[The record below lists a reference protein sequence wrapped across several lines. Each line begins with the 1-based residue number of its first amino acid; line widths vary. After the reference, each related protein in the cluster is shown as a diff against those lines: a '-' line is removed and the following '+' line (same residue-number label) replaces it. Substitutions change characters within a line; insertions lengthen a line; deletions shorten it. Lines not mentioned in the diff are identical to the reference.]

1 MNFVGI
7 RGWFYLISLLVI
19 VPGVVFLA
27 IAPGLR
33 PGIDFTGGS
42 TMTLAFEANVDQGD
56 LRERLSALGHP
67 EATVQKLGDDT
78 YFIRTSELNDAE
90 KSALTDGLEARLSPD
105 GLTELSF
112 DLVSPIVASETVV
125 NAIYA
130 VIAAA
135 VGIFIYVWWA
145 FRNVPSPFRYG
156 AAAIVALLH
165 DTIIVIGIFAILGVL
180 LEIEVGTMFPNRV
193 ADRHRLQRQRHD
205 RRFRPD
211 SRECH
216 YTSQQGTI
224 RGSQPQHF
232 RDDWPLSLNTS
243 LTLMVTLL
251 ALYLFGGTT
260 IREFL
265 LVLLIGV
272 VAGTY
277 SSIAVASQVLISWG
291 VRRHPVAVRPGPQT
305 ESRYSLADQRRLVQR
320 GVSTTLPVACLEV
333 TRLTA
338 SAASSSGIVA

>member
-1 MNFVGI
+1 LNFVGQ

-42 TMTLAFEANVDQGD
+42 TLTLAFETNVDQTD
-56 LRERLSALGHP
+56 LRERLAALGHP

-78 YFIRTSELNDAE
+78 YFIRTKELDDAE
-90 KSALTDGLEARLSPD
+90 KAALTGGLEARLSPD

-112 DLVSPIVASETVV
+112 DLVSPVVASETVI

-130 VIAAA
+130 VVAAA

-156 AAAIVALLH
+156 AAAIAALIH
-165 DTIIVIGIFAILGVL
+165 DTVIVIGVFAILGAL
-180 LEIEVGTMFPNRV
+180 LEIEVGTMFLIALLTVIGYSVNDTIVVFDRIRENVTVHPNRELSEV
-193 ADRHRLQRQRHD
+193 VNL
-205 RRFRPD
+205 
-211 SRECH
+211 SISE
-216 YTSQQGTI
+216 TI
-224 RGSQPQHF
+224 GR
-232 RDDWPLSLNTS
+232 SLNTS
-243 LTLMVTLL
+243 LTLLITLL
-251 ALYLFGGTT
+251 ALFLFGGST

-277 SSIAVASQVLISWG
+277 SSIAVASQVLISWEYG
-291 VRRHPVAVRPGPQT
+291 DIPWLFGRGRRAR
-305 ESRYSLADQRRLVQR
+305 
-320 GVSTTLPVACLEV
+320 
-333 TRLTA
+333 TA
-338 SAASSSGIVA
+338 SA